1 MNNLL
6 SKEIIEEIS
15 GELGV
20 NPAFIEKDWY
30 AVKLIK
36 ALSEKKFDGFVP
48 VFAGGTSLSK
58 GYNII
63 QRFSEDLDFKFVEA
77 SNLTREQRRNIK
89 NSFIDCIKE
98 ISDFKIADDN
108 IKVRN
113 EGKNCC
119 IYVEYP
125 HNPDLPQFLR
135 PFLQVE
141 IFFDDDKLPFEL
153 RSIQSF
159 ITQYSNNEPDTHI
172 NCVKPFNTGADKFNA
187 LVWRIYNK
195 DKATD
200 YTLLRHLH
208 DLYAMKSYLE
218 DRQAFKERVL
228 HNFETKDK
236 PRLHDNSVEFKDIV
250 KDTLN
255 LLQTDSIFRK
265 KYEEYV
271 EVMSYASIS
280 ERIRYDD
287 ALSFFT
293 DLSKLFIE

>member
-1 MNNLL
+1 M
-6 SKEIIEEIS
+6 
-15 GELGV
+15 
-20 NPAFIEKDWY
+20 
-30 AVKLIK
+30 
-36 ALSEKKFDGFVP
+36 
-48 VFAGGTSLSK
+48 
-58 GYNII
+58 
-63 QRFSEDLDFKFVEA
+63 
-77 SNLTREQRRNIK
+77 
-89 NSFIDCIKE
+89 
-98 ISDFKIADDN
+98 
-108 IKVRN
+108 
-113 EGKNCC
+113 
-119 IYVEYP
+119 EYP

-159 ITQYSNNEPDTHI
+159 ITQYSNNEADTHI
-172 NCVKPFNTGADKFNA
+172 NCVRPFNTGADKFNA
-187 LVWRIYNK
+187 LIWRIYNK

-228 HNFETKDK
+228 HNFKTKDK
-236 PRLHDNSVEFKDIV
+236 PRLHDNSIEFKDIV
-250 KDTLN
+250 RDTLN
-255 LLQTDSIFRK
+255 LLQTDPIFRK

-280 ERIRYDD
+280 ERIKYDD
-287 ALSFFT
+287 ALSFFA